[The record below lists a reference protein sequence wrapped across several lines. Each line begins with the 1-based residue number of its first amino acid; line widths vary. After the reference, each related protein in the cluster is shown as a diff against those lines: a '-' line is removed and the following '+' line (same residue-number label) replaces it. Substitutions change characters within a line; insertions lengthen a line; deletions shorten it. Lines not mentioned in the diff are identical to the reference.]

1 MEKPPVEGEVRRGKV
16 ERARSY
22 AAAAQARAEQVK
34 ARAEQ
39 ERSRHASVDA
49 LFEIVDRDGE
59 VGGGIIAGAL
69 AYRFF
74 IWILPLALVAVA
86 GLGIAADSAHE
97 SPRQAAQSVGL
108 GSLVTSSIAGAADS
122 SKRWYAL
129 IVGIPILVYVTRS
142 ILRAFIGAHRLVW
155 TDVRA
160 AAPKP
165 TLAATLR
172 LLALMLSYYLIT
184 GLAAAIRS
192 WSPGFGILATILIV
206 VLYAALWLAISL
218 QLPHR
223 NAPWVWLLP
232 GALVVGVGI
241 EAMHVFTV
249 YFLAPYAVNKQG
261 TYGALGAAAALLF
274 GLYILSRLIVGS
286 ADVNAT
292 LWERHTRVN
301 TDDAGSPPPAPGQE
315 PAGANDGRVG

>member
-1 MEKPPVEGEVRRGKV
+1 MEKQPVEGEARRGKV
-16 ERARSY
+16 VRARYY
-22 AAAAQARAEQVK
+22 AALAHARAEQVK
-34 ARAEQ
+34 VRAHQ
-39 ERSRHASVDA
+39 ERSRHASVDTM
-49 LFEIVDRDGE
+49 FEIVDRDGE

-86 GLGIAADSAHE
+86 GLGIAADAASE
-97 SPRQAAQSVGL
+97 SPGDAARSVGL
-108 GSLVTSSIAGAADS
+108 AGLVTSSISGAADS

-142 ILRAFIGAHRLVW
+142 VLRSFIGAHRLVW

-172 LLALMLSYYLIT
+172 LLVLMLAYFLVS

-206 VLYAALWLAISL
+206 VVYAGLWLVISL
-218 QLPHR
+218 RLPHR
-223 NAPWVWLLP
+223 DAPWVWLLP
-232 GALVVGVGI
+232 GAFVVGVGI

-249 YFLAPYAVNKQG
+249 YFLVPYAINKQG

-292 LWERHTRVN
+292 LWERHTRGAA
-301 TDDAGSPPPAPGQE
+301 DDSGSPPPAPARQ
-315 PAGANDGRVG
+315 PTGATET